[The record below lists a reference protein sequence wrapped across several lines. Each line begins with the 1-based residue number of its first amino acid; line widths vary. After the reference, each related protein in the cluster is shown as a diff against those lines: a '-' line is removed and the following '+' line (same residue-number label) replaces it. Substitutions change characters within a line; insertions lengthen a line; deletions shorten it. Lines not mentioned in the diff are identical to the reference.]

1 MNEDKKHHKTDKHM
15 LALYAMLFVTLAI
28 MTINQ
33 FAIADVNSKVDAAP
47 VTGKITSQTTQ
58 LSANS
63 QIDVIPKGIP
73 EIYGQELGVSYNDVS
88 ASDPAKTETTI
99 QKLGNLDLTITLSGD
114 NLARY
119 IAIASQI
126 SCEYCCGA
134 PSIIFADGTAACGC
148 AHSYAM
154 RGVAKYLL
162 TNHPKMTNNQILEEL
177 GKWKTLFFPGAISQK
192 ATILQQKG
200 IELNYINLA
209 SNKYREIE
217 NEASSSSTGNMVGG
231 C

>member
-1 MNEDKKHHKTDKHM
+1 MDEDKKHYKTGKHM

-33 FAIADVNSKVDAAP
+33 FAIADVNSKMSAVPAAK
-47 VTGKITSQTTQ
+47 KITIQAIQ

-63 QIDVIPKGIP
+63 QIDVMPSGIP
-73 EIYGQELGVSYNDVS
+73 EIYGQELGVRYDDVS
-88 ASDPAKTETTI
+88 ASDQVKTEATI
-99 QKLGNLDLTITLSGD
+99 QKLGNLDRTITLSGN

-119 IAIASQI
+119 ITTASQI
-126 SCEYCCGA
+126 SCEYCCGVE
-134 PSIIFADGTAACGC
+134 SIIFSNGNPACGC

-162 TNHPKMTNNQILEEL
+162 TNHPEMTNDQILEEL
-177 GKWKTLFFPGAISQK
+177 GKWKTLFFPGVISQK
-192 ATILQQKG
+192 AAILQQKG

-209 SNKYREIE
+209 SNKYRGIE
-217 NEASSSSTGNMVGG
+217 SEASSSSTGNMVGG